1 MSYYYADG
9 ENALIRVAVDESD
22 QPDLAALQAAPAQR
36 YVGGSGWTDPR
47 PTERLVSK
55 ALFSG
60 DYYAVDEPEAERIMS
75 VMDADRSARPFT
87 K

>member
-1 MSYYYADG
+1 
-9 ENALIRVAVDESD
+9 
-22 QPDLAALQAAPAQR
+22 
-36 YVGGSGWTDPR
+36 
-47 PTERLVSK
+47 VSK

>member
-22 QPDLAALQAAPAQR
+22 QP
-36 YVGGSGWTDPR
+36 
-47 PTERLVSK
+47 K